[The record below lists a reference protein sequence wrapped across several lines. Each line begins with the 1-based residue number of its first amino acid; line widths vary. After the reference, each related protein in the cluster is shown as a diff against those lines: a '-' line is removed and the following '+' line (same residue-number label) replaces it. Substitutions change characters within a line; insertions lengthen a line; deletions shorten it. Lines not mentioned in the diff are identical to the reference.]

1 MEKIKPDALIEQS
14 GNLLSL
20 PEACIRVNELL
31 DDGQSSAAEIAAVII
46 QDTALSSR
54 LLKVVNSSFY
64 GFPGRVE
71 TISRAITLVG
81 SKELRDLAIISA
93 AGNLFTGI
101 PGDLIN
107 MPNFWYHSVSSGAV
121 ARALAKERHV
131 LHPERLFVMGVLHDI
146 GHLVLCQ
153 QLPEQSR
160 DALLISKGRD
170 ELVPLAEEEVFGFTH
185 QEVGYLLAA
194 SWKLPES
201 LQAAIRWHHQPEEA
215 EHHTLEATLV
225 NIGSAVADV
234 MLREE
239 DLQEITELVLPQV
252 WQLAGVSP
260 EIIPEIVMTVHN
272 EITELFSLLIGDHG
286 SAYLS

>member
-1 MEKIKPDALIEQS
+1 MKMKPEVLIEQS

-31 DDGQSSAAEIAAVII
+31 DDGQSSAEEIAGIII
-46 QDTALSSR
+46 QDASLSSR
-54 LLKVVNSSFY
+54 LLKVVNSSYY

-107 MPNFWYHSVSSGAV
+107 MPNFWHHSVTSGAV
-121 ARALAKERHV
+121 ARALAKKRHV
-131 LHPERLFVMGVLHDI
+131 LHPERLFVMGVLHDM
-146 GHLVLCQ
+146 GHLVMCQ
-153 QLPEQSR
+153 LLPEQSR

-170 ELVPLAEEEVFGFTH
+170 ELVPLAEKEIFGFTH
-185 QEVGYLLAA
+185 QEVGYLLAE
-194 SWKLPES
+194 SWALPES

-215 EHHTLEATLV
+215 DHHILEAALV
-225 NIGSAVADV
+225 HMGSAVADV
-234 MLREE
+234 ILHEE
-239 DLQEITELVLPQV
+239 DLQVITEVVLPQV
-252 WQLAGVSP
+252 WTLAGVSP
-260 EIIPEIVMTVHN
+260 EIIPEIVMVVHD
-272 EITELFSLLIGDHG
+272 EITELFSLLIGGQG
-286 SAYLS
+286 SVYSS